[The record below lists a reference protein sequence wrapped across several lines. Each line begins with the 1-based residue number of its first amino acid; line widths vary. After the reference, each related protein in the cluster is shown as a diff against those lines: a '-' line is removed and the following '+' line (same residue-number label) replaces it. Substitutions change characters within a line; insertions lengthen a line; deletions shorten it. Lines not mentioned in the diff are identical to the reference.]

1 MVHCVQID
9 SLIKRETTRTMKT
22 VLRLIRI
29 YPTGLQVFVPEFK
42 LDFQCSFDIKDIRDI
57 SIH

>member
-9 SLIKRETTRTMKT
+9 SLTKRETTRTMKT

-29 YPTGLQVFVPEFK
+29 YPTGLQFFVPEFK
-42 LDFQCSFDIKDIRDI
+42 LDSMQF
-57 SIH
+57 